1 MTNYADKSLQIS
13 IHCPNWGRWGMT
25 MIHALFTHNKTTG
38 LMLVYCE
45 LGLLVQSIDSR
56 ELSDIY
62 VRSVRQSDVK
72 SVTSREIL
80 NSYSSS
86 VNYPPVSGV
95 VTSNMPST
103 KLPLNNSSVRDT
115 KYQWVS
121 ARANTQVVS
130 SDTIDPVRV
139 AIKDLYNSDLV
150 LSHGIKLKWIRNR
163 MMT

>member
-1 MTNYADKSLQIS
+1 
-13 IHCPNWGRWGMT
+13 MT
-25 MIHALFTHNKTTG
+25 MMHTLFTHNNTAG
-38 LMLVYCE
+38 FMLIYCE

-80 NSYSSS
+80 SSYSSS

-103 KLPLNNSSVRDT
+103 KLPPLNNSSVHDT
-115 KYQWVS
+115 KCQWVS
-121 ARANTQVVS
+121 TRANTQVVS

-139 AIKDLYNSDLV
+139 AIKDLYDSDLV